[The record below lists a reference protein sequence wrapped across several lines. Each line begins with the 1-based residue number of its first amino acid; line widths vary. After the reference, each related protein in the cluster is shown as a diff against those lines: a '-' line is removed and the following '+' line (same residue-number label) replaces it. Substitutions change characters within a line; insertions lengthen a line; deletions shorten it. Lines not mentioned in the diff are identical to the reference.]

1 MVKINE
7 WSLSLEKR
15 KWRAVSGHFDGS
27 ASTVACDLDDGYT
40 ISITL
45 EANSDGQLVS
55 IGMGL
60 EKADSRN
67 PVPNITS
74 KYFQSLSFGGLLSE
88 ARLAYGVYR
97 GAVEEVAA
105 EKTIQAL
112 ITEWPNSGASKFPD
126 VKYAAVAW
134 MYESLL
140 QRGSSNPVTD
150 LAEIMGCEDRDTASV
165 RLIEARSRG
174 LLTSPT
180 KGSFGG
186 NLTAKGKK
194 ILEAEGGDKNA
205 KKGKPNTRRV
215 KKK

>member
-1 MVKINE
+1 METNDWFAIE
-7 WSLSLEKR
+7 
-15 KWRAVSGHFDGS
+15 GHFDGR
-27 ASTVACDLDDGYT
+27 ASTVACKLSDGYT

-45 EANSDGQLVS
+45 EENSDGQLVS

-60 EKADSRN
+60 EQADSRK
-67 PVPNITS
+67 PIPNITS

-97 GAVEEVAA
+97 GAVDEVGT
-105 EKTIQAL
+105 EKMIQAL
-112 ITEWPNSGASKFPD
+112 ISEWPNSGASKFPD

-165 RLIEARSRG
+165 RIIEARSRG

-180 KGSFGG
+180 RGSFGG
-186 NLTAKGKK
+186 KLTAKGKK
-194 ILEAEGGDKNA
+194 LLEAEGGDKNA

>member
-1 MVKINE
+1 METNDWFAIE
-7 WSLSLEKR
+7 
-15 KWRAVSGHFDGS
+15 GHFDGS
-27 ASTVACDLDDGYT
+27 ASTVACKLSDGYT

-45 EANSDGQLVS
+45 EENSDGQLVS

-60 EKADSRN
+60 EQADSRK
-67 PVPNITS
+67 PIPNITS

-88 ARLAYGVYR
+88 ARLAYGVFR
-97 GAVEEVAA
+97 GAVDEVGT
-105 EKTIQAL
+105 EKMIQAL
-112 ITEWPNSGASKFPD
+112 ISEWPNSGASKFPD

-165 RLIEARSRG
+165 RIIEARSRG

-186 NLTAKGKK
+186 KLTAKGKK
-194 ILEAEGGDKNA
+194 LLEAEGGDKNA

>member
-1 MVKINE
+1 
-7 WSLSLEKR
+7 LEKR
-15 KWRAVSGHFDGS
+15 EWYGVSGHFDGRP
-27 ASTVACDLDDGYT
+27 STVACDLDDGYT

-45 EANSDGQLVS
+45 EENSDGQLVS

-60 EKADSRN
+60 EQADSRK
-67 PVPNITS
+67 PIPNITS

-88 ARLAYGVYR
+88 ARLAYGVFR
-97 GAVEEVAA
+97 GAVEEVGT

-112 ITEWPNSGASKFPD
+112 ISEWPNSGASKFPD

-165 RLIEARSRG
+165 RIIEARSRG

-186 NLTAKGKK
+186 KLTAKGKK
-194 ILEAEGGDKNA
+194 LLEAEGGDKNA

-215 KKK
+215 KKEIMVGRQG

>member
-1 MVKINE
+1 
-7 WSLSLEKR
+7 LETND
-15 KWRAVSGHFDGS
+15 WFAIEGNFDGR
-27 ASTVACDLDDGYT
+27 ASTVACKLSDGYT

-45 EANSDGQLVS
+45 EENSDGQLVS

-60 EKADSRN
+60 EQADSRK
-67 PVPNITS
+67 PIPNITS

-88 ARLAYGVYR
+88 ARLAYGVFR
-97 GAVEEVAA
+97 GAVEEVGT

-112 ITEWPNSGASKFPD
+112 ISEWPNSGASKFPD

-165 RLIEARSRG
+165 RIIEARSRG

-186 NLTAKGKK
+186 KLTAKGKK
-194 ILEAEGGDKNA
+194 LLEAEGGDKNA

-215 KKK
+215 KKEIMVGRQG

>member
-1 MVKINE
+1 M
-7 WSLSLEKR
+7 EKR
-15 KWRAVSGHFDGS
+15 EWYAVSGHFDGRP
-27 ASTVACDLDDGYT
+27 STVACDLDDGYT
-40 ISITL
+40 VSITL
-45 EANSDGQLVS
+45 LENSDGQLVS
-55 IGMGL
+55 KGMSIQL
-60 EKADSRN
+60 SN
-67 PVPNITS
+67 PTNSAPNVTS
-74 KYFQSLSFGGLLSE
+74 KYFQSLGFGELLSE
-88 ARLAYGVYR
+88 ARLAYGEYR
-97 GAVEEVAA
+97 DIVQDVET
-105 EKTIQAL
+105 EKYISAL
-112 ITEWPNSGASKFPD
+112 LTDWPNSGAAKFPD

-174 LLTSPT
+174 LLTSPS

-186 NLTAKGKK
+186 KLTAKGKK
-194 ILEAEGGDKNA
+194 LLEAEGGDKNA

>member
-1 MVKINE
+1 METNDWFAIE
-7 WSLSLEKR
+7 
-15 KWRAVSGHFDGS
+15 GHFDGS
-27 ASTVACDLDDGYT
+27 ASTVACKLSDGYT

-45 EANSDGQLVS
+45 EKNSDGQLVS

-60 EKADSRN
+60 EQADSRK
-67 PVPNITS
+67 PIPNITS

-88 ARLAYGVYR
+88 ARLAYGVFR
-97 GAVEEVAA
+97 GAVDEVGT
-105 EKTIQAL
+105 EKMIQAL
-112 ITEWPNSGASKFPD
+112 ISEWPNSGASKFPD

-165 RLIEARSRG
+165 RIIEARSRG

-180 KGSFGG
+180 RGSFGG
-186 NLTAKGKK
+186 KLTAKGKK
-194 ILEAEGGDKNA
+194 LLEAEGGDKNA
-205 KKGKPNTRRV
+205 KKGEPNTRRV

>member
-1 MVKINE
+1 
-7 WSLSLEKR
+7 LEKR
-15 KWRAVSGHFDGS
+15 EWYAVSGHFDGRP
-27 ASTVACDLDDGYT
+27 STVACDLDDGYT
-40 ISITL
+40 VSITL
-45 EANSDGQLVS
+45 LENSDGQLVS
-55 IGMGL
+55 KGMSIQL
-60 EKADSRN
+60 SN
-67 PVPNITS
+67 PTNSAPNVTS
-74 KYFQSLSFGGLLSE
+74 KYFQSLGFGELLSE
-88 ARLAYGVYR
+88 ARLAYGEYR
-97 GAVEEVAA
+97 DIVQDVET
-105 EKTIQAL
+105 EKYISAL
-112 ITEWPNSGASKFPD
+112 LTDWPNSGAAKFPD

-174 LLTSPT
+174 LLTSPS

-186 NLTAKGKK
+186 KLTAKGKK
-194 ILEAEGGDKNA
+194 LLEAEGGDKNA

>member
-1 MVKINE
+1 METNDWFAIE
-7 WSLSLEKR
+7 
-15 KWRAVSGHFDGS
+15 GHFDGR
-27 ASTVACDLDDGYT
+27 ASTVACKLSDGYT

-45 EANSDGQLVS
+45 EENSDGQLVS

-60 EKADSRN
+60 EQADSRK
-67 PVPNITS
+67 PIPNITS

-97 GAVEEVAA
+97 GAVDEVGT
-105 EKTIQAL
+105 EKMIQAL
-112 ITEWPNSGASKFPD
+112 ISEWPNSGASKFPD

-165 RLIEARSRG
+165 RIIEARSRG

-186 NLTAKGKK
+186 KLTAKGKK
-194 ILEAEGGDKNA
+194 LLEAEGGDKNA